1 MLQAEWPTPMIH
13 HLPNALT
20 IGRIAC
26 IPVLVGLFFV
36 PGDWGAQAACAVFVV
51 AALTDYF
58 DGLLARRLATE
69 SVLGKLLD
77 PIADKMLVAAT
88 LLLLVG
94 FDRMSSGAMVAALVI
109 LLREIL
115 ISGLREFLSAI
126 KDASLPVTWLAKC
139 KTAVQ
144 MLALALLILG
154 AAGPVGW
161 PLQMIGEAALW
172 AAAVLTVITGWDYV
186 VRGLALIR
194 GGSAAAQ

>member
-1 MLQAEWPTPMIH
+1 MIQ

-20 IGRIAC
+20 LGRIAC

-36 PGDWGAQAACAVFVV
+36 PADWGAQAACAVFVI
-51 AALTDYF
+51 AAMTDYF

-69 SVLGKLLD
+69 SDFGKLLD

-94 FDRMSSGAMVAALVI
+94 FDRVSDWAILPALII

-115 ISGLREFLSAI
+115 ISGLREFLSALQ
-126 KDASLPVTWLAKC
+126 AVSLPVTWLAKC

-144 MLALALLILG
+144 MVALGVLILG
-154 AAGPVGW
+154 QAGPEGW
-161 PLQMIGEAALW
+161 PLQAIGEAALW
-172 AAAVLTVITGWDYV
+172 TAALLTVITGWDYV
-186 VRGLALIR
+186 ARGLQQIHQR
-194 GGSAAAQ
+194 RAA